1 MLFMKAVIIKS
12 QVGEI
17 GNTNAY
23 LKKPFLCNSVSK
35 YPNTQS
41 AVVYEMSR
49 GVSFLKFYL
58 KVIFRCLS
66 PCKSPFCHPWF
77 S

>member
-35 YPNTQS
+35 YPNTQF
-41 AVVYEMSR
+41 AVVYEMSW
-49 GVSFLKFYL
+49 GVFFFEILFESDF
-58 KVIFRCLS
+58 
-66 PCKSPFCHPWF
+66 
-77 S
+77 